1 MPQVVLREAGK
12 QQGTLLV
19 VPEQGMQLQAAT
31 LDGVSQLDP
40 QRAGIRQKG
49 VLAFR
54 VLQTPWNLAL
64 RIEQVDAW
72 VQVTSLQHAT
82 VNEAQ
87 VKVAANLQYQIENTG
102 LQALRVFL
110 QTHAAS
116 VRFQNEQVSDFLQ
129 VAGAVTN
136 SLQLWE
142 VKLQRRVLGPCL
154 MQVTYQTLI
163 PDQSPETLLRGV
175 QAADV
180 NLQRDCAGGRT
191 PSSARG
197 LAARHVAA
205 GRVAEHSA
213 RVAAKPASGISELR
227 VSARRTGVSIAFE
240 AGPPRSREAVAGAR
254 QPDHA
259 DLGNCRRRRHAHAGA
274 A

>member
-1 MPQVVLREAGK
+1 
-12 QQGTLLV
+12 
-19 VPEQGMQLQAAT
+19 MQLQAAT

-54 VLQTPWNLAL
+54 VLQAPWNLAL

-87 VKVAANLQYQIENTG
+87 VKVAANLQYQIENAG
-102 LQALRVFL
+102 LKALRVFL
-110 QTHAAS
+110 PTNAAN

-142 VKLQRRVLGPCL
+142 
-154 MQVTYQTLI
+154 
-163 PDQSPETLLRGV
+163 
-175 QAADV
+175 
-180 NLQRDCAGGRT
+180 
-191 PSSARG
+191 
-197 LAARHVAA
+197 
-205 GRVAEHSA
+205 
-213 RVAAKPASGISELR
+213 
-227 VSARRTGVSIAFE
+227 
-240 AGPPRSREAVAGAR
+240 
-254 QPDHA
+254 
-259 DLGNCRRRRHAHAGA
+259 
-274 A
+274 